1 MSTQT
6 FEDRLLEELQ
16 REVRLQGAGEG
27 SRPVVVPVR
36 RRVVTPVRAGA
47 VLVACAAATVTA
59 IVVPGDE
66 GGSSAYAV
74 ERLSGGAV
82 RVTLN
87 DLTLDVD
94 EQEALAD
101 KLRAAGVR
109 VSVDD
114 APKGKAC
121 RMPRGKMISD
131 TVISLLN
138 SAERDGSGD
147 SAGGKAGE
155 KRPDE
160 AQKRPGRPG
169 PKGKVWKLV
178 FHRGDT
184 MVMERGSGFSPGN
197 DKAFTS
203 FYGIRGKAA
212 PCELVPN
219 PWGKN

>member
-16 REVRLQGAGEG
+16 REVRLQDAGAG
-27 SRPVVVPVR
+27 SRPAAVPVR
-36 RRVVTPVRAGA
+36 RRFVTPVRAGA

-59 IVVPGDE
+59 IVVPGGE

-82 RVTLN
+82 RVTLS
-87 DLTLDVD
+87 DLTLDIG
-94 EQEALAD
+94 EQEALAG

-109 VSVDD
+109 VSVDEV
-114 APKGKAC
+114 PKGKAC
-121 RMPRGKMISD
+121 RMPRGEMIGN

-138 SAERDGSGD
+138 SAPQDGKGD
-147 SAGGKAGE
+147 GADGRAESRPGQVE
-155 KRPDE
+155 KRTAKPVPD
-160 AQKRPGRPG
+160 
-169 PKGKVWKLV
+169 GKVWKLV

-184 MVMERGSGFSPGN
+184 MVMERGTGAHPGN
-197 DKAFTS
+197 DSGSTS

-212 PCELVPN
+212 PCELVPS
-219 PWGKN
+219 P

>member
-1 MSTQT
+1 MSTET
-6 FEDRLLEELQ
+6 FEDRLLVELQ
-16 REVRLQGAGEG
+16 HEARLQADGAAPP
-27 SRPVVVPVR
+27 PVAVPVR
-36 RRVVTPVRAGA
+36 RRIVTPVRAGA

-59 IVVPGDE
+59 IVVPGEE

-82 RVTLN
+82 RVTLK
-87 DLTLDVD
+87 DLTLDTG

-109 VSVDD
+109 VSVDET
-114 APKGKAC
+114 PKGKAC
-121 RMPRGKMISD
+121 RMPRGEMIGD

-138 SAERDGSGD
+138 SAQGGGGD
-147 SAGGKAGE
+147 SAGGQTGE
-155 KRPDE
+155 KQPDQ

-169 PKGKVWKLV
+169 PKGKVWQLV

-184 MVMERGSGFSPGN
+184 MVMERGTGFRPGN
-197 DKAFTS
+197 DMRFTS

-212 PCELVPN
+212 PCALVPS
-219 PWGKN
+219 PWGEN